1 MCLLNQVS
9 HYIVQTLQYKYTMW
23 IKYSMIIVSLLL
35 NLISK
40 LVSINSNTIVM
51 RYASLTGHC
60 ANTPLSLNIQGV
72 TLPGSVNYEVGQTY
86 YFASKLRTN

>member
-1 MCLLNQVS
+1 
-9 HYIVQTLQYKYTMW
+9 
-23 IKYSMIIVSLLL
+23 
-35 NLISK
+35 
-40 LVSINSNTIVM
+40 M